1 MKAQALGYEAFRSL
15 SPEELLSAHAPMVGR
30 IAQHLAQRLPAS
42 ISVDDLIQCGMI
54 RLLECATRYDSNQAA
69 SFETYASYRV
79 RGAML
84 DEIRANSWAPRSV
97 TREARE
103 ISSAMADLHME
114 GSVTP
119 SSKDIA
125 KKLEITLDEYY
136 AALDR
141 VSRGRLLSFDE
152 LAADG
157 RDSDDLV
164 DHSGEAPAESVL
176 KREVS
181 AQLVSAIE
189 RLPLREKQ
197 IISLYYIE
205 ELNLKEIGAVLEV
218 SESRVSQLH
227 TQILLRLRALME
239 ANGK

>member
-1 MKAQALGYEAFRSL
+1 
-15 SPEELLSAHAPMVGR
+15 
-30 IAQHLAQRLPAS
+30 
-42 ISVDDLIQCGMI
+42 
-54 RLLECATRYDSNQAA
+54 
-69 SFETYASYRV
+69 
-79 RGAML
+79 ML

-141 VSRGRLLSFDE
+141 VSRGRLPSFDE

-164 DHSGEAPAESVL
+164 DHSG
-176 KREVS
+176 KRLLSRCLNEKYPPNSS
-181 AQLVSAIE
+181 AQSNDYRSAKNRSSRSIT
-189 RLPLREKQ
+189 
-197 IISLYYIE
+197 
-205 ELNLKEIGAVLEV
+205 LK
-218 SESRVSQLH
+218 S
-227 TQILLRLRALME
+227 
-239 ANGK
+239 